1 MASFSWTSRILF
13 WWHQPVTRPPFSPQS
28 DLKALVALHK
38 SKLEQKSGL
47 LNGPD
52 VDLFRDNAPIGM
64 IVVGADDVEV
74 LDVGVDEVV
83 QLALSKHVVV
93 TVMDQRTPAAV
104 GVDRLGR
111 TKKNVAVWSKD
122 FVYIKNSKVP
132 RVLKEQD
139 FKFLWPSSAVK
150 LNKG

>member
-1 MASFSWTSRILF
+1 M
-13 WWHQPVTRPPFSPQS
+13 
-28 DLKALVALHK
+28 
-38 SKLEQKSGL
+38 EQKSGL

-111 TKKNVAVWSKD
+111 TKKNVAV
-122 FVYIKNSKVP
+122 
-132 RVLKEQD
+132 
-139 FKFLWPSSAVK
+139 
-150 LNKG
+150 